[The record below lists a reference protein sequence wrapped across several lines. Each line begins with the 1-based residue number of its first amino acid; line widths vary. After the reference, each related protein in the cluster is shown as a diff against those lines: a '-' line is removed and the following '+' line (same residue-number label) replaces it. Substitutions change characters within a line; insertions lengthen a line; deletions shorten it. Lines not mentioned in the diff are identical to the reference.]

1 MGRGLWIPILVLVP
15 IVVQSQIIINEV
27 MANPIDEDTGE
38 FVELKNVGR
47 KAVDLS
53 DWQITDGDA
62 TDILQPYQQGTTL
75 LPPNGLA
82 VILDAEYAGQ
92 YDLPESAIL
101 LTTKNTTLG
110 NGLQLNDPITLSNSQ
125 KQVVDTFTP
134 TFKAKNGFSIERLS
148 DKAANTKGNWQLSR
162 NTTGATP
169 GRLNSQNQIGSK
181 PVNPDLALLV
191 KIWINEL
198 LPAPNTKQGETEWIE
213 LFNPNPQVV
222 DLSGWQI
229 TDASNKAIHLPVAV
243 TIQPNGYLIL
253 SQKATAVQ
261 TSFAALNPSLIVELA
276 LPSLNNGGDT
286 VTLKDRYQRQIDTV
300 VYETSKSSRSME
312 RVSVL
317 EGVLQ
322 PSIDLD
328 GGTPGK
334 LNSLSQQIS
343 GQVELIIEPS
353 SFDPLQH
360 STRIRYQ
367 APFEAIIT
375 LQLFDAA
382 GRKVRLLVDRQLAG
396 GRQSIAWDGKNDAQE
411 IVTVGIYIC
420 QIIAIV
426 SSDKPAIRMAKPV
439 IVAKQL

>member
-1 MGRGLWIPILVLVP
+1 
-15 IVVQSQIIINEV
+15 

-82 VILDAEYAGQ
+82 VILDTEYAGQ

-162 NTTGATP
+162 NTTGSTP

-229 TDASNKAIHLPVAV
+229 TDASNKTIHLPVAA

-276 LPSLNNGGDT
+276 LPS
-286 VTLKDRYQRQIDTV
+286 
-300 VYETSKSSRSME
+300 
-312 RVSVL
+312 
-317 EGVLQ
+317 
-322 PSIDLD
+322 
-328 GGTPGK
+328 
-334 LNSLSQQIS
+334 
-343 GQVELIIEPS
+343 
-353 SFDPLQH
+353 H
-360 STRIRYQ
+360 
-367 APFEAIIT
+367 
-375 LQLFDAA
+375 
-382 GRKVRLLVDRQLAG
+382 
-396 GRQSIAWDGKNDAQE
+396 
-411 IVTVGIYIC
+411 
-420 QIIAIV
+420 
-426 SSDKPAIRMAKPV
+426 
-439 IVAKQL
+439 

>member
-1 MGRGLWIPILVLVP
+1 
-15 IVVQSQIIINEV
+15 
-27 MANPIDEDTGE
+27 
-38 FVELKNVGR
+38 
-47 KAVDLS
+47 
-53 DWQITDGDA
+53 
-62 TDILQPYQQGTTL
+62 
-75 LPPNGLA
+75 
-82 VILDAEYAGQ
+82 
-92 YDLPESAIL
+92 
-101 LTTKNTTLG
+101 
-110 NGLQLNDPITLSNSQ
+110 
-125 KQVVDTFTP
+125 
-134 TFKAKNGFSIERLS
+134 
-148 DKAANTKGNWQLSR
+148 
-162 NTTGATP
+162 
-169 GRLNSQNQIGSK
+169 
-181 PVNPDLALLV
+181 
-191 KIWINEL
+191 
-198 LPAPNTKQGETEWIE
+198 NTKQGETEWIE

-353 SFDPLQH
+353 PFDPLQH